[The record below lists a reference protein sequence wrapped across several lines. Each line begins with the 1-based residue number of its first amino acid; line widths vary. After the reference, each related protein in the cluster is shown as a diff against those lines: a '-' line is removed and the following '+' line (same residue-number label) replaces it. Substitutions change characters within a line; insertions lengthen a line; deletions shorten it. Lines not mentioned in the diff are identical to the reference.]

1 MVLKEKIQ
9 EDLTT
14 VLREKKE
21 LELSVLRMLL
31 SAVINRETEKKTKI
45 WKAKPELSPEKIKKE
60 GQLTDE
66 EIFEVI
72 ASEIKKRKESIEL
85 FEKGKRED
93 LVKKEKAEAEI
104 LQKYL
109 PEQLSEEAIKKLVE
123 EAIAKVGA
131 KEIKDMGK
139 VMAELMPQV
148 KGKADGSLVSKIV
161 KELLTP
167 KTE

>member
-31 SAVINRETEKKTKI
+31 SAVNNKETEKKTKI

-72 ASEIKKRKESIEL
+72 ASEIKKEKNL
-85 FEKGKRED
+85 LNYLKKGKGRIW
-93 LVKKEKAEAEI
+93 LIKRQKK
-104 LQKYL
+104 
-109 PEQLSEEAIKKLVE
+109 KKF
-123 EAIAKVGA
+123 
-131 KEIKDMGK
+131 
-139 VMAELMPQV
+139 
-148 KGKADGSLVSKIV
+148 
-161 KELLTP
+161 
-167 KTE
+167 

>member
-31 SAVINRETEKKTKI
+31 SAVNNKETEKKTKI
-45 WKAKPELSPEKIKKE
+45 WKEKPELSPEEIKKD

-72 ASEIKKRKESIEL
+72 ASEIKKRKESILE

-109 PEQLSEEAIKKLVE
+109 PEQLSEEEIKKLVK
-123 EAIAKVGA
+123 EAVAKVGA

-148 KGKADGSLVSKIV
+148 KGRVDGGLVSKIV
-161 KELLTP
+161 KELLGT
-167 KTE
+167 